1 MKINLKERLQ
11 SLRVVA
17 GLAQFLKEP
26 DRLQSVFGLFAS
38 LKGSPLLSQME
49 RHLLAQPGL
58 AALVAERWQPP
69 GYSLEQ
75 LADMPQGSLGQVYAQ
90 QLTALGLSPESLTDT
105 TPIESDGDYLRHRLR
120 QTHDIIHVLTGFGV
134 DRDGELGVQAFNL
147 AQNRSPLAVLLI
159 FGGLLKALQEDAPL
173 DSLLRAL
180 SQGFAMGL
188 EGQFVMG
195 SRFEDGWERP
205 LTDWRRELGLPL

>member
-26 DRLQSVFGLFAS
+26 DRLESVFGLFAS
-38 LKGSPLLSQME
+38 LKGSPLLNQME

-58 AALVAERWQPP
+58 AALTAERWQPP
-69 GYSLEQ
+69 RHSLEQ
-75 LADMPQGSLGQVYAQ
+75 LAAMPEGSLGRVYAQ
-90 QLTALGLSPESLTDT
+90 QLTALGLSPESLTDA

-159 FGGLLKALQEDAPL
+159 FGGLLKSLQEDAPL

-180 SQGFAMGL
+180 SSGFEMGL
-188 EGQFVMG
+188 EAKFVMG

-205 LTDWRRELGLPL
+205 LTEWRRELGLPE

>member
-38 LKGSPLLSQME
+38 LKGSPLLNQME

-69 GYSLEQ
+69 RYTLEQ
-75 LADMPQGSLGQVYAQ
+75 LSAMPQGSLGQIYAQ
-90 QLTALGLSPESLTDT
+90 QLTALGLSPESLTDA

-120 QTHDIIHVLTGFGV
+120 QTHDIIHILTGFGV

-159 FGGLLKALQEDAPL
+159 FGGLLKSLQEDAPL

-180 SQGFAMGL
+180 SSGFEMGL
-188 EGQFVMG
+188 EAKFVMG

-205 LTDWRRELGLPL
+205 LTEWRRELGLPE